1 MFPLNSIPSF
11 LPCVRKREIELLKEL
26 RWSHATVLCWLQ
38 MRDSLL
44 FIGYRG
50 LKGNALF
57 VQVEELQVVLG
68 ELHELSEG
76 ARLHPRSMTAHILL
90 KIHRL
95 HHLCQGQLP
104 IDIRKI

>member
-1 MFPLNSIPSF
+1 M
-11 LPCVRKREIELLKEL
+11 
-26 RWSHATVLCWLQ
+26 Q
-38 MRDSLL
+38 DSLL
-44 FIGYRG
+44 LIRHWG
-50 LKGNALF
+50 LKRNALF
-57 VQVEELQVVLG
+57 VQVEELQVILR

-104 IDIRKI
+104 ISVRKI